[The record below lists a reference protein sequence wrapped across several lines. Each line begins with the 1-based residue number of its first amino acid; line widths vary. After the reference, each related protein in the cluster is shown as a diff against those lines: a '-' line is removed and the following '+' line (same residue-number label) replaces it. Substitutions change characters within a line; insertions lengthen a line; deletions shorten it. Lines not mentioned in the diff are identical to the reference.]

1 MMHLTLCSMKKSIN
15 LKDQNLKSNLKL
27 SKTKQKVVL
36 RLVKDQRRMSRIEI
50 QQAKLSSPNQREFC

>member
-1 MMHLTLCSMKKSIN
+1 MKKSIN